1 MAYRWRRLELWM
13 DKLDRISQGKF
24 HSLLAK
30 AGFVSYYG
38 MGGEHSYR
46 DKVQTDHERFGDRYI
61 EVKDCML
68 CLNYGMTQ
76 CMQTRLLGKE
86 QRFMLKIASIV
97 TQSIALTHPT

>member
-1 MAYRWRRLELWM
+1 MQQHIATGMAYRWRRLELWM

-61 EVKDCML
+61 EVKGC
-68 CLNYGMTQ
+68 
-76 CMQTRLLGKE
+76 LLGKE
-86 QRFMLKIASIV
+86 QLFMLKYASIV
-97 TQSIALTHPT
+97 TQSIVLTHPT